1 MQNSV
6 NQSTLLQTYI
16 QQNKTVPNNSALSG
30 IMAKNGI
37 QPQIMPNQTDGDS
50 FENSANNNNDGS
62 STKRTV
68 AKFALGGAVIL
79 SAAAGIIAAFRHKGG
94 AVKSFKSLFK
104 KKPTVPKN
112 IEETGQKLK
121 EQFENMGELQK
132 GADNIN
138 NAKDSVVR
146 HFLSKIPGFK
156 RFDNWASNLYKKAA
170 HKTLSKSY
178 GKAFKTMPTLN
189 RQG

>member
-1 MQNSV
+1 
-6 NQSTLLQTYI
+6 
-16 QQNKTVPNNSALSG
+16 NKTVPNNSALGG

-50 FENSANNNNDGS
+50 FENSANNNNDS
-62 STKRTV
+62 SKKRTV

-121 EQFENMGELQK
+121 EQFEN
-132 GADNIN
+132 
-138 NAKDSVVR
+138 
-146 HFLSKIPGFK
+146 
-156 RFDNWASNLYKKAA
+156 
-170 HKTLSKSY
+170 
-178 GKAFKTMPTLN
+178 
-189 RQG
+189 

>member
-50 FENSANNNNDGS
+50 FENSANNNNGDG

-146 HFLSKIPGFK
+146 HFLSKIQGLK
-156 RFDNWASNLYKKAA
+156 GLTTGHQIYIKKPHTKPCLKATE
-170 HKTLSKSY
+170 KLSI
-178 GKAFKTMPTLN
+178 
-189 RQG
+189 